1 MTNTTSV
8 RFTFDFAAKK
18 IVGTKAS
25 FDKASKGYG
34 PIYEELAAKMAMHPT
49 FSVEIKA
56 PKQPAKPKQTYKGMN
71 IAFILDF
78 LAAMEDSITL
88 KAVNDVIAYAE
99 KMGRSKYPLAKR
111 VFFDSY
117 DSFDYDDAKRT
128 VDEYRHHLT
137 MKNAAAMAQAIE
149 AANLRK
155 SA

>member
-18 IVGTKAS
+18 IVGTKAR

-49 FSVEIKA
+49 FSVEIKQ
-56 PKQPAKPKQTYKGMN
+56 PKKPAKEKQTYKGMN
-71 IAFILDF
+71 IAFMLDF
-78 LAAMEDSITL
+78 LTAIDDYVTL
-88 KAVNDVIAYAE
+88 KALNEVVDYAE
-99 KMGRSKYPLAKR
+99 KMGMSKYPLAKR
-111 VFFDSY
+111 VFFDTY

-128 VDEYRHHLT
+128 VDDYRHQLT
-137 MKNAAAMAQAIE
+137 MKNAAALAQAIE
-149 AANLRK
+149 TADLRK